1 MTRTLVEYPA
11 PILLTR
17 CAPVDVFNV
26 QMRTSIT
33 ALVADMKAVCEEHKA
48 YGLAANQLGVDARVI
63 LYRETSS
70 GTLQALINPIII
82 DYSTERTWGKE
93 GCLSMP
99 GMEIRMLRSDEIEV
113 TANNLDGEVITLVAE
128 GLEARTIQH
137 EVDHLAGKCIID
149 SLKGIT
155 RKLAFDKFL
164 KTRKQYARRE
174 TAMLKAA

>member
-1 MTRTLVEYPA
+1 MNYSLIEYPD
-11 PILLTR
+11 PMLLTR
-17 CAPVDVFNV
+17 CAPVDVPED
-26 QMRTSIT
+26 MPII
-33 ALVADMKAVCEEHKA
+33 AELVENMKAVCEKHKA
-48 YGLAANQLGVDARVI
+48 YGLAANQLGINAQVI
-63 LYRETSS
+63 VYRETS
-70 GTLQALINPIII
+70 GGALQALINPVII
-82 DYSTERTWGKE
+82 DFSTERTWGKE

-113 TANNLDGEVITLVAE
+113 TANNLDGEVITIIAE

-174 TAMLKAA
+174 IAMLKAA